1 MMSIEQAIIF
11 ATHKHAGQLDKAAQ
25 PYIFHPIRVMLG
37 VNTLHEKM
45 AAILH
50 DVVEDTPTTFEDL
63 STEGFPPEVIE
74 AVRALTKYEGESRI
88 EAAER
93 AKQNTI
99 ARVVKLADVND
110 NMDICRI
117 SAPTEK
123 DFARL
128 AEYAQVRLKL
138 IEEE

>member
-11 ATHKHAGQLDKAAQ
+11 ATRQHAGQLDKAGQ

-37 VNTLHEKM
+37 VNTLHEKI

-63 STEGFPPEVIE
+63 SAEGFPPDVIE
-74 AVRALTKYEGESRI
+74 AVRALTKHEGESRSK
-88 EAAER
+88 AADR
-93 AKQNTI
+93 ARQNPI

-110 NMDICRI
+110 NMDISRI
-117 SAPTEK
+117 PAPTEK
-123 DFARL
+123 DFDRL
-128 AEYAQVRLKL
+128 AEYAQVRSKL
-138 IEEE
+138 IEE